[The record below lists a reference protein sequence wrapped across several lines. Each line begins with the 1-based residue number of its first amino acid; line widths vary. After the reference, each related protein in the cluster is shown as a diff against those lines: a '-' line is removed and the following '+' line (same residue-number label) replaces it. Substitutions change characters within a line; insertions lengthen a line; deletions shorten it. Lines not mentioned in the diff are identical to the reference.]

1 MAYPLWELFIN
12 LTESTLFLVLLNQ
25 KLTKKEIQHINPKQ
39 IFLLVLQ
46 ALLLFICNYYNIST
60 LITVSTFL
68 LLHYIFSALFYT
80 ESYIVKLF
88 WVILYTIASITADAL
103 TVILPTAF
111 LKIELADIL
120 TSGRLRIPFTLIYV
134 SLLALFIISML
145 CLTTKAFYLTR
156 IEKIIFIFLAA
167 LTIGIEQALLIEQLY
182 LTTNKGNYHTHFLT
196 VIFFLCIFLF
206 VTLIIY
212 VYNLGVTRKKNIQ
225 LVEDHALLQIE
236 QNQYEQILSSVS
248 ELRTLKHDLHDHLD
262 VLSNLIH
269 NNDYT
274 EASTYINEI
283 NNMLEQSHY
292 ALSTG
297 NTAIDCIVTNKLNEA
312 KKYEIPVDYTLHL
325 PSELPLND
333 VEVCSLI
340 GNLLNNAIEHCK
352 NLVPSTK
359 RYIQINM
366 KPFNNMLSI
375 AITNS
380 SDGIYKTDATGH
392 LLSRKECENNHG
404 FLLPEHG
411 IGLKRVKEIAEK
423 HHGFV
428 QVKPEENRFTVTI
441 LIPLKF
447 RTDFN
452 TPS

>member
-1 MAYPLWELFIN
+1 MTYPIWEFFIN
-12 LTESTLFLVLLNQ
+12 IIEAALFLILLNQ
-25 KLTKKEIQHINPKQ
+25 KLVKKEGEHMYLKQ
-39 IFLLVLQ
+39 ISILSLQ
-46 ALLLFICNYYNIST
+46 ALLLFVCNYYNIST

-68 LLHYIFSALFYT
+68 LLHYIFSALFYKD
-80 ESYIVKLF
+80 SYIIKLF

-103 TVILPTAF
+103 TVIVPTTF

-120 TSGRLRIPFTLIYV
+120 TVGTLRIPFTLIYV
-134 SLLALFIISML
+134 SLLTLFIIGML
-145 CLTTKAFYLTR
+145 CLTTKTFYLTR
-156 IEKIIFIFLAA
+156 IEKIIFVFLAS

-182 LTTNKGNYHTHFLT
+182 LTTTKGNYHTHFLT
-196 VIFFLCIFLF
+196 IIFFLCLFLF

-236 QNQYEQILSSVS
+236 QNQYEQILTSVS
-248 ELRTLKHDLHDHLD
+248 ELRTLKHDLHDHLE

-269 NNDYT
+269 NDDYKK
-274 EASTYINEI
+274 ASTYISEI

-292 ALSTG
+292 ALSSG

-312 KKYEIPVDYTLHL
+312 RKYEIPVEYTLHL

-333 VEVCSLI
+333 VEICSLI

-352 NLVPSTK
+352 NIEPSTK
-359 RYIQINM
+359 RCIQINM

-375 AITNS
+375 TISNS
-380 SDGIYKTDATGH
+380 SDGIYKKNTNGQ
-392 LLSRKECENNHG
+392 LLSRKEYNNSI
-404 FLLPEHG
+404 LTLPEHG
-411 IGLKRVKEIAEK
+411 IGLKRVKDITEK

-428 QVKPEENRFTVTI
+428 QIKPEENLFTVTI
-441 LIPLKF
+441 LIPLKYEK
-447 RTDFN
+447 DFD
-452 TPS
+452 TIS